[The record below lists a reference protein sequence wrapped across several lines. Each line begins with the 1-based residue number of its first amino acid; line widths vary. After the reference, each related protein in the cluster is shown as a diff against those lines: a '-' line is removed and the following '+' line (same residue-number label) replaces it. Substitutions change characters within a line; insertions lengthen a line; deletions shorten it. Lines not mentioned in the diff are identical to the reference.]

1 MAVLKAVIGV
11 VEDDPALQELLVEEL
26 EAEGYQVDAW
36 GSLEDFKNS
45 NASPD
50 PESEAPPTI
59 TTQNMIF

>member
-36 GSLEDFKNS
+36 GSLEDFKSS
-45 NASPD
+45 NASRKICKY
-50 PESEAPPTI
+50 SKR
-59 TTQNMIF
+59 